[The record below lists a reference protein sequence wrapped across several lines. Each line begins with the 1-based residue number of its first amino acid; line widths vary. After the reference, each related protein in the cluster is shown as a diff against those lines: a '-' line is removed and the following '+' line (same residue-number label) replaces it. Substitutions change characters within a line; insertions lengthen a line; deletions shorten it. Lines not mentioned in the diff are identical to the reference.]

1 MDLIYTNEEKEDVG
15 VLQDFSLDLA
25 FGSGENDFELTVT
38 QENHVAEAGCCVYI
52 PGTEYGGVIDA
63 ITSDTRTRKIT
74 YYGRSWHGML
84 NSKILEPDAGQTHLV
99 VSGDANTILSDLIT
113 RMGLSALFA
122 VDPSASSIAIS
133 NYKFARYISGYDG
146 ILKMLYSVGAKLHI
160 EHDETNV
167 VLSATPIVDYTENG
181 VDDDQATL
189 TVKQTKNKVN
199 HLICLGSGELAD
211 RMVIHLYADESGN
224 ISQQQTFTGL
234 GEYTATYDYS
244 TAESEEDLIEN
255 GTKRLKELL
264 QQDDLSVDF
273 SETDDIYDIGDIVG
287 ATDNVT
293 GVSVA
298 VSVTK
303 KIVKIDGNN
312 IIVNIETQ

>member
-25 FGSGENDFELTVT
+25 FGSGENDFELTVI
-38 QENHVAEAGCCVYI
+38 QENHVAKAGCYVYI
-52 PGTEYGGVIDA
+52 PGTEYGGLIDA
-63 ITSDTRTRKIT
+63 ITFDTRTRKIT

-122 VDPSASSIAIS
+122 VDPSASGITIS
-133 NYKFARYISGYDG
+133 NYKFDRYISGYDG
-146 ILKMLYSVGAKLHI
+146 ILKMLNSVGAKLHI

-167 VLSATPIVDYTENG
+167 VVSAAPIVNYTENG
-181 VDDDQATL
+181 VDDDQVTL

-211 RMVIHLYADESGN
+211 RMVIHLYADERGN

-234 GEYTATYDYS
+234 DEYTATCDYS
-244 TAESEEDLIEN
+244 NAESEEDLIEN

-264 QQDDLSVDF
+264 QQDGLSVDF
-273 SETDDIYDIGDIVG
+273 SEVDDIYDIGDIVG

-298 VSVTK
+298 VSVSK
-303 KIVKIDGNN
+303 KIVKLDGNN
-312 IIVNIETQ
+312 IIVNIET